1 MSDTITCAI
10 FHINNIVCVCVCTIH
25 GIIMQDRSVFCVTGY
40 ELYGRMKAS
49 LISFCFLQK
58 GDRNEKGDD
67 YF

>member
-1 MSDTITCAI
+1 
-10 FHINNIVCVCVCTIH
+10 
-25 GIIMQDRSVFCVTGY
+25 MQDRSVFCVTGY

-49 LISFCFLQK
+49 LIYFLFYFLQK